1 MADLKMN
8 QVQTASTFNYVY
20 VETADGNLVK
30 ISAASFRSA
39 LLGINEVK
47 QLGNIHDDLNNYNYE
62 CRGYVIPTAP
72 NNPTG
77 AWGMLVSHAISS
89 MGGVQLFFDYFSG
102 AKFYVRT
109 WYEGDTFS
117 TWHQASLS

>member
-47 QLGNIHDDLNNYNYE
+47 QLGNIPNDLNNYNYE
-62 CRGYVIPTAP
+62 CRGYVIPDAP
-72 NNPTG
+72 NNPSG

-89 MGGVQLFFDYFSG
+89 AGGVQLFFDYFK
-102 AKFYVRT
+102 ANKFYVRT
-109 WYEGDTFS
+109 WYEVDTF
-117 TWHQASLS
+117 TPWHQVSLS

>member
-47 QLGNIHDDLNNYNYE
+47 QLGNIQNDLNNYNYE
-62 CRGYVIPTAP
+62 CRGYVLPAAP
-72 NNPTG
+72 NNPSG

-89 MGGVQLFFDYFSG
+89 VGGVQLFFDYFN
-102 AKFYVRT
+102 ANKLYVRT
-109 WYEGDTFS
+109 WYDGDTFS
-117 TWHQASLS
+117 PWHQASLS

>member
-47 QLGNIHDDLNNYNYE
+47 QLGNIDGDLNNYNYE
-62 CRGYVIPTAP
+62 CRGYVMPSAP
-72 NNPTG
+72 NNPSDV
-77 AWGMLVSHAISS
+77 WGMLVSHAITSA
-89 MGGVQLFFDYFSG
+89 GGVQLFFDYFSG
-102 AKFYVRT
+102 NKFYVRT
-109 WYEGDTFS
+109 WHDGNTFS
-117 TWHQASLS
+117 TWNQVSLG

>member
-30 ISAASFRSA
+30 ISAANFRSA

-47 QLGNIHDDLNNYNYE
+47 QLGNIRDDLNNYNYE
-62 CRGYVIPTAP
+62 CRGYAIPGVT
-72 NNPTG
+72 NNPSG
-77 AWGMLVSHAISS
+77 AWGMFVSHAISS
-89 MGGVQLFFDYFSG
+89 AGGVQLFLDYFN
-102 AKFYVRT
+102 ANKFYVRT
-109 WYEGDTFS
+109 WYEVDSFTP
-117 TWHQASLS
+117 WHQVSLS

>member
-47 QLGNIHDDLNNYNYE
+47 QLENIQDDLNNYKYE
-62 CRGYVIPTAP
+62 CRGYVMPAAP
-72 NNPTG
+72 NNPSG
-77 AWGMLVSHAISS
+77 AWGMLVSHAITSA
-89 MGGVQLFFDYFSG
+89 GGVQLFFNYFN
-102 AKFYVRT
+102 ANKFYVRT

-117 TWHQASLS
+117 TWNQVSLS

>member
-1 MADLKMN
+1 MADLKIN

-47 QLGNIHDDLNNYNYE
+47 QLGNIQNDLNNYNYE
-62 CRGYVIPTAP
+62 CRGYVVPDAQ

-77 AWGMLVSHAISS
+77 AWGMLVSHAITSN
-89 MGGVQLFFDYFSG
+89 GGMQLFIDYFN
-102 AKFYVRT
+102 ANKLYVRT
-109 WYEGDTFS
+109 WYEVDTF
-117 TWHQASLS
+117 TPWHQVSLS